1 MFWGI
6 GGMFVNL
13 RLNSYK
19 LHTYSRYIR
28 IAILSLT
35 IGWVALSTA
44 CNEADGR
51 LSLSEAD
58 LSALMADST
67 SEYDADPTAEMP
79 DPTAALPRLWSGN
92 YLKDFNDSNYVHW
105 ADAERVGI
113 QPLTDTRSHLYTS
126 RPLVRV
132 TSCEDFYVED
142 LTHSEPYLVPEA
154 AQLLHDIGSRFN
166 GILAANGGARYRI
179 KVTSVLRTPESIRKL
194 RRANRNAI
202 DSSVHQLGTTFDIS
216 YARFIPDA
224 PVPAYSAGDL
234 KQALASV
241 LDELRAEG
249 RCYVKHERKQ
259 PCFHISA
266 RPTH

>member
-1 MFWGI
+1 M
-6 GGMFVNL
+6 
-13 RLNSYK
+13 
-19 LHTYSRYIR
+19 HTDPRYIR
-28 IAILSLT
+28 IAIICILA
-35 IGWVALSTA
+35 GWIAAFSA
-44 CNEADGR
+44 CTESGGR

-58 LSALMADST
+58 MSALLADSV
-67 SEYDADPTAEMP
+67 SMYDADPKAEMP
-79 DPTAALPRLWSGN
+79 DATASLPTLWRGN
-92 YLKDFNDSNYVHW
+92 YLKHFNDSNYVHW

-113 QPLTDTRSHLYTS
+113 EPITDTRSHLYTS
-126 RPLVRV
+126 RPLVRIA
-132 TSCEDFYVED
+132 SCEDYYLEN

-166 GILAANGGARYRI
+166 AILAANGSARYRI

-216 YARFIPDA
+216 YSRFIPDS
-224 PVPAYSAGDL
+224 PQPAYSSEDL

-241 LDELRAEG
+241 LDQLRAEG

-266 RPTH
+266 RPVN